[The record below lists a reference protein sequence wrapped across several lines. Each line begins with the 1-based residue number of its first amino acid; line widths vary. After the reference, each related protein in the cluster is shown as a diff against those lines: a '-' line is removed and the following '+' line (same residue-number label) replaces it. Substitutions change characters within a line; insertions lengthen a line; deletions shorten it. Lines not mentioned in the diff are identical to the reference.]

1 MTSLLRITVSLLLLS
16 NVVLAEAF
24 AGQSVVSDKVSVNN
38 ETSIDNVFVGT
49 DNDDNAFVFE
59 ANFVNCSFGVE
70 PNLDAVSFVSSFNSE
85 FRYSCINPRAPP
97 TNH

>member
-59 ANFVNCSFGVE
+59 TNFVNCSFSVE
-70 PNLDAVSFVSSFNSE
+70 RNLDTISLSTSSIE
-85 FRYSCINPRAPP
+85 ADLPP
-97 TNH
+97 F